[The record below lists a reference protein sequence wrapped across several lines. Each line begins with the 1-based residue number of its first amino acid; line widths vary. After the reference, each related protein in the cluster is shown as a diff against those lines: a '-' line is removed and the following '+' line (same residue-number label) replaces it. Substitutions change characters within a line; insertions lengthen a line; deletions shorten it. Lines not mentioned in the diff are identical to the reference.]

1 MKALVCRAYGPLEN
15 LAVEEVPDPQ
25 ATPGQVVV
33 GVRACGINFPD
44 ILIVQ
49 GKYQFK
55 PNPPFSP
62 GGEVAGVIEAVG
74 KGVEGLQVGDAVTA
88 FGPFGGLAEKLS
100 TDVLH
105 VVKMPAGLDFVTASC
120 LTTAYG
126 TTLHALRDR
135 AHMQPGE
142 TLLVLGA
149 AGGTGLS
156 AVQIGKR
163 MGAHVI
169 AAASSDEKLA
179 TCKAHGAEHLIN
191 YAKEDLKER
200 VKALTGGAGADVVY
214 DPVGGAYTEQ
224 ALRAT
229 AWNGRFLVIGF
240 TAGEIPRVPTN
251 LTLLKGCSV
260 IGVFWGMFMA
270 RNPTEGRGQLE
281 EILSWAKDGSL
292 KPHVHATYPL
302 ERALDALVD
311 IDKRRVQGKAVVVM
325 GGARA

>member
-15 LAVEEVPDPQ
+15 LAVEDVPDPKV
-25 ATPGQVVV
+25 APGQLVV

-44 ILIVQ
+44 VLVVQ

-55 PNPPFSP
+55 PTPPFSP
-62 GGEVAGVIEAVG
+62 GGEVAGVVEALG
-74 KGVEGLQVGDAVTA
+74 QGVEGFRVGDRVTA
-88 FGPFGGLAEKLS
+88 FGPYGGLAEKIS
-100 TDVLH
+100 VDPLH
-105 VVKMPAGLDFVTASC
+105 AVKMPEGLDFVTASC

-135 AHMQPGE
+135 ARLQAGE

-163 MGAHVI
+163 MGARVI
-169 AAASSDEKLA
+169 AAASTDEKLA
-179 TCKAHGAEHLIN
+179 TCKESGADLLLN

-200 VKALTGGAGADVVY
+200 AKALTGGAGVDVVY

-240 TAGEIPRVPTN
+240 TAGEIPKIPTN

-270 RNPTEGRGQLE
+270 RHPDVGRAQLE
-281 EILSWAKDGSL
+281 EIMAWAADGSL
-292 KPHVHATYPL
+292 KLHVHATYPL
-302 ERALDALVD
+302 ERALEALVD
-311 IDKRRVQGKAVVVM
+311 MDKRRVQGKAVVVM
-325 GGARA
+325 AGAGA